1 MVYLI
6 FLLGV
11 AVGSIVT
18 QIIIR
23 YNVGRGYF
31 KIREVD
37 KEADMY
43 GVDVRLIADQD
54 LLKVKRIIL
63 KREDDT
69 RE

>member
-1 MVYLI
+1 MVYVI
-6 FLLGV
+6 FIFGV
-11 AVGSIVT
+11 LVGGIIT
-18 QIIIR
+18 QIIICH
-23 YNVGRGYF
+23 NVGRGYF

-43 GVDVRLIADQD
+43 GVDVRLLADQD

>member
-1 MVYLI
+1 MVYLM

-11 AVGSIVT
+11 AAGSIIT

-23 YNVGRGYF
+23 HNVGRGYF
-31 KIREVD
+31 KIRVVD

-43 GVDVRLIADQD
+43 GVDVRLLADQD
-54 LLKVKRIIL
+54 LLNAKRIIL
-63 KREDDT
+63 SREDES

>member
-11 AVGSIVT
+11 VAGSIIT

-23 YNVGRGYF
+23 HNVGRGYF
-31 KIREVD
+31 KVWEVD

-43 GVDVRLIADQD
+43 GVNVRLLADQD

-63 KREDDT
+63 KREDNT